1 VKIAV
6 FPSAFHPSIGGVEE
20 LTRRLALEYR
30 AAGHDVIV
38 ITNRWPRD
46 LPARDD
52 VTGLPVHRLPFRFP
66 AGSRK
71 AFLTYHAST
80 WLVTLQLLALLRRE
94 RVDVLHVQCISSNA
108 RYALR
113 AARLLRLPLVVT
125 TQGELTMDANRIFD
139 RFPQAASLF
148 RQVMQ
153 QADVFTGCS
162 TVTLRDALDRFG
174 GRSGPALAIPNGVDY
189 PAFHGADA
197 IEHPRPYALAIGRFA
212 AEKGFD
218 LLLEAWAQVR
228 PGVELLLAGDGPLA
242 ADLRARA
249 SALGLDDRV
258 RFFGPAN
265 RSQVP
270 SLFAGAEYVVLPSRA
285 DEGLPLVSVEAM
297 AAGKALVC
305 TRTGGIED
313 AVIDGETALVVP
325 KGDVPALAAAIARVD
340 GDPAL
345 RRRLGEAG
353 GRRAVEF
360 DWTALAG
367 RYLAAFDQARAVH
380 AAGR

>member
-30 AAGHDVIV
+30 AAGHEVIV

-46 LPARDD
+46 LPTNDE
-52 VTGLPVHRLPFRFP
+52 VTGLPVRRLPFRFP

-71 AFLTYHAST
+71 ALVTYLAST

-94 RVDVLHVQCISSNA
+94 RVEVLHVQCISSNA
-108 RYALR
+108 HYALR

-148 RQVMQ
+148 RRAMQ
-153 QADVFTGCS
+153 GADVFTGCS
-162 TVTLRDALDRFG
+162 SVTLRDALDRFG
-174 GRSGPALAIPNGVDY
+174 GRSGPAFAIPNGVDY
-189 PAFHGADA
+189 PAFRGADA
-197 IEHPRPYALAIGRFA
+197 LDHPRPYALAIGRFA

-218 LLLEAWAQVR
+218 LLLEAWAQVH

-242 ADLRARA
+242 AELRGRA

-258 RFFGPAN
+258 RFFGPAD

-270 SLFAGAEYVVLPSRA
+270 ALFAGAEYVVLPSRA

-340 GDPAL
+340 RDPAL
-345 RRRLGEAG
+345 RQRLGDAG
-353 GRRAVEF
+353 ARRAEAF
-360 DWTALAG
+360 DWATLAQ
-367 RYLAAFDQARAVH
+367 RYLSSFEQARSLT
-380 AAGR
+380 R